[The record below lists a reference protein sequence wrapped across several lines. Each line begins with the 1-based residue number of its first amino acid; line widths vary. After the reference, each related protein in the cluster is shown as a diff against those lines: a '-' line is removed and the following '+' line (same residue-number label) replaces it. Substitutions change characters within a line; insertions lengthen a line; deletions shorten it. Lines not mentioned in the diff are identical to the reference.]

1 MRLCFLWGIVSLLMA
16 VISGTP
22 TGVTAS
28 AAGEDKPVVR
38 AVLLWMDTCP
48 HCHEV
53 IERVL
58 PPLQQKYGAQLD
70 ILMVEV
76 VSEREWNA
84 LVETATALGIPE
96 PYGVPFLVIGDR
108 ALMGSVQIPAELPG
122 LIEKHL
128 AAGGVD
134 YPRLPTL
141 AAILPTPAPEEALCT
156 PATPC
161 AQETASAP
169 VATSPATEGK
179 GISTGDPARPQPDG
193 FALAIA
199 ILAGMIAAL
208 IYAVVAAV
216 RGLPPRRIPAWM
228 GLAVPV
234 LALAGLGVAVYLAYV
249 ETQAVPA
256 ICGPVGD
263 CNAVQSSPYARLFG
277 VLPIGVL
284 GAVGYLAILAAWLWG
299 RLRSDRLATYAPLA
313 LFSMSLFGVLFSVYL
328 TYLEPFVIG
337 AVCAWC
343 LTSAVIMTL
352 LMLLSLHP
360 ALETSLALK
369 SKKKLDRVKGMA

>member
-1 MRLCFLWGIVSLLMA
+1 MRLRFLWGIISLLM
-16 VISGTP
+16 VVVSGTP
-22 TGVTAS
+22 TGAMAP

-38 AVLLWMDTCP
+38 AVLFWMNTCP

-58 PPLQQKYGAQLD
+58 PPLQQKYGDQLD

-84 LVETATALGIPE
+84 LVETAIALGIPE

-108 ALMGSVQIPAELPG
+108 ALMGSAQIPAELPG

-134 YPRLPTL
+134 YPRLPAL
-141 AAILPTPAPEEALCT
+141 AALLPTPASESALCA

-161 AQETASAP
+161 AQEMASAP

-193 FALAIA
+193 FALAVA

-208 IYAVVAAV
+208 IYAIVTVA
-216 RGLPPRRIPAWM
+216 RGLPPRRMPPQTE
-228 GLAVPV
+228 LATPI

-256 ICGPVGD
+256 VCGPVGD

-284 GAVGYLAILAAWLWG
+284 GALGYLAILAAWLWG
-299 RLRSDRLATYAPLA
+299 RLRSDRLAPYAPLA
-313 LFSMSLFGVLFSVYL
+313 LFGMSLFGVLFSVYL
-328 TYLEPFVIG
+328 TYLEPFVIR

-343 LTSAVIMTL
+343 LTSAAIMTL
-352 LMLLSLHP
+352 LMLLSIEP
-360 ALETSLALK
+360 ALRAIKVSRE
-369 SKKKLDRVKGMA
+369 